1 MVRQLLLSLRSREIL
16 LICVA
21 IYISA
26 AALSVTVAHVI
37 LIVEPESVWAER
49 MIAPIAR
56 ALEFLD
62 VHWKAVLMIVAPF
75 LTPVAIDLIPRLR
88 KIGAVEFSDPVPLES
103 VGVREKPGQQPP
115 GAS

>member
-1 MVRQLLLSLRSREIL
+1 MVRQLLLSSRSREIL
-16 LICVA
+16 LTCVA

-26 AALSVTVAHVI
+26 AALSVTVAHI
-37 LIVEPESVWAER
+37 LLIVQPESAWAQR
-49 MIAPIAR
+49 MITPIAR

-88 KIGAVEFSDPVPLES
+88 KIGAVEFDPVPLES